1 MMKAHIAL
9 FVAAIALDA
18 TTADRRIPELL
29 QEDREYSVLPG
40 DELETWGW
48 DLPDGGRHVKALA
61 DAAPGGAF
69 DPRGLESIRSA
80 DLGYRAR
87 WRVLRYTQYGLDWD
101 ITGLQLTPV
110 NPEPGLPTLAI
121 IHGGSANWYE
131 FFVDPLNRAGL
142 GQFLA
147 QRLPIILITIPG
159 NYTDGGWTEEQ
170 FDARIPGYLVPQMIS
185 REEARIRNAVF
196 TFKLVAEG
204 VRRLLEQTTTGPLL
218 VLGHS
223 TGGEIQFLLKESSLK
238 ARLDDRSIGWG
249 TGGPARITK
258 EIDEQFG
265 ERADRVIQYGRYP
278 RVDGLRARGPEG
290 YVASNYIGPLNPLKG
305 NSKLEVAQR
314 WYEAENRRRPQFKQV
329 LQDMEHQGLVEHR
342 ARLEKEIRD
351 TLDGNPYGINADE
364 VIRDLFTTM
373 SSPLNDYRKMAWVV
387 GRLDDGHWNRLPEK
401 AREWNIAQRFRK
413 ENPGAPIRILLVDAP
428 MTHYGHIERPKQLA
442 AVLVAAVK
450 WVSGR

>member
-1 MMKAHIAL
+1 MLTEHAGWRAVKPPLPPGLVRGSCLPADSGRSHVGQLADRRPRLQTQLGGAAGRPRRRNARGGRDGAPRPAHTAADGEGRTLCPHGGHAQARRRIVAAGRIHGRVQAGTMMKAHIAL

-110 NPEPGLPTLAI
+110 NPDPGLPTLAI

-170 FDARIPGYLVPQMIS
+170 FEARIPGYLVPERIS
-185 REEARIRNAVF
+185 RHEARISNAA
-196 TFKLVAEG
+196 FK
-204 VRRLLEQTTTGPLL
+204 
-218 VLGHS
+218 
-223 TGGEIQFLLKESSLK
+223 FK
-238 ARLDDRSIGWG
+238 ALS
-249 TGGPARITK
+249 
-258 EIDEQFG
+258 
-265 ERADRVIQYGRYP
+265 
-278 RVDGLRARGPEG
+278 
-290 YVASNYIGPLNPLKG
+290 
-305 NSKLEVAQR
+305 
-314 WYEAENRRRPQFKQV
+314 
-329 LQDMEHQGLVEHR
+329 QG
-342 ARLEKEIRD
+342 
-351 TLDGNPYGINADE
+351 
-364 VIRDLFTTM
+364 F
-373 SSPLNDYRKMAWVV
+373 
-387 GRLDDGHWNRLPEK
+387 
-401 AREWNIAQRFRK
+401 
-413 ENPGAPIRILLVDAP
+413 
-428 MTHYGHIERPKQLA
+428 
-442 AVLVAAVK
+442 
-450 WVSGR
+450 